1 MADLLNNL
9 FYYAT
14 KELTQDAIICWLCS
28 FSLDGADDTDKELV
42 KCSQD
47 LINYFLKSKPDEII
61 NYDAWHL
68 KKVEKQVGNIDV
80 LLTLDFKNVT
90 YKIIIEDKTHTSEHD
105 NQLERYKKQV
115 EKDGYEVI
123 GIYFK
128 TGFQSNYSAIEKAGF
143 KVFNRKNLLDILNS
157 CKSENAI
164 LCSYREYWLNFENL
178 AQSYNNLR
186 LYEWPDWQT
195 VNGFY
200 EEMQGVIEE
209 TGSWAG
215 YGYVSN
221 PAGGFWGF
229 WYGPNDCYIVQEKEF
244 KVSLYLQ
251 VETKWNDDTSRY
263 EYRICSKMEDQSTQ
277 KDNDRVLSIR
287 DKVINIQEKY
297 SFKRPTKLRWGAT
310 MTIGEFEIENNPSY
324 EEFKDIIIKALEK
337 YNMLLNAIRT
347 EI

>member
-310 MTIGEFEIENNPSY
+310 MTIGEFEIVNNPSY